1 MKLDPY
7 IEFKSLV
14 KNYKK
19 LSSPDG
25 KTVLITGGSG
35 RIGSVF
41 SSVYLINN
49 FKVIILSRDKKKF
62 QKFKNSLP
70 KKYMNKL
77 YWYRLDLGQPN
88 EIKQIIKKI
97 HNKFTI
103 DHLVNCA
110 ANHLRGK
117 FVNYTYENLT
127 NEFFGLMG
135 STILITE
142 EVLKKMRKQKKGNII
157 NVSSIWGYSA
167 PKFSTYLD
175 MDIGPSLMTSV
186 CKSGTNH
193 FTKYLASRE
202 SKFNINVNSLS
213 PGWFPRKGKKSRND
227 YMKSITKDIPMNRI
241 GKLEDLVTAINF
253 LISSGNKYFTGQT
266 IKIDGGHSIW

>member
-70 KKYMNKL
+70 K
-77 YWYRLDLGQPN
+77 
-88 EIKQIIKKI
+88 
-97 HNKFTI
+97 
-103 DHLVNCA
+103 
-110 ANHLRGK
+110 
-117 FVNYTYENLT
+117 
-127 NEFFGLMG
+127 
-135 STILITE
+135 
-142 EVLKKMRKQKKGNII
+142 NI
-157 NVSSIWGYSA
+157 
-167 PKFSTYLD
+167 
-175 MDIGPSLMTSV
+175 
-186 CKSGTNH
+186 
-193 FTKYLASRE
+193 
-202 SKFNINVNSLS
+202 
-213 PGWFPRKGKKSRND
+213 
-227 YMKSITKDIPMNRI
+227 
-241 GKLEDLVTAINF
+241 
-253 LISSGNKYFTGQT
+253 
-266 IKIDGGHSIW
+266 